1 MPGFD
6 SFYLQLATVLLQEG
20 AAGQGSGATSPPGAA
35 DATTGSLFDLLPLF
49 IILYF
54 IVYFMMIRPQRK
66 QQNQHQEMLASLKKN
81 DSVRTAGGIY
91 GKVVSVETDRDLV
104 VLKVDESN
112 NVRLRVA
119 RSSIADVIGDKEKTP
134 A

>member
-6 SFYLQLATVLLQEG
+6 SFYLRLATVLLQDG
-20 AAGQGSGATSPPGAA
+20 ALGQGSGADSSSGAA
-35 DATTGSLFDLLPLF
+35 DSSSGGLFELLPLF
-49 IILYF
+49 IGLYF

-66 QQNQHQEMLASLKKN
+66 QQNQHKEMLSSLKKN
-81 DSVRTAGGIY
+81 DSVRTSGGIY
-91 GKVVSVETDRDLV
+91 GRVVSVETDRDLV

-119 RSSIADVIGDKEKTP
+119 RSSIADVIGEKEKAP

>member
-35 DATTGSLFDLLPLF
+35 DATPGSLFDLLPLF

-66 QQNQHQEMLASLKKN
+66 QQNQHQEMLSSLKKN